1 VCTWKEDPIGRQDP
15 SDFLKIM
22 LGIWFQEMGKDRRR
36 EGEIDCAVDRWKDHF
51 RCSQFSGGIVG
62 A

>member
-1 VCTWKEDPIGRQDP
+1 
-15 SDFLKIM
+15 M

-36 EGEIDCAVDRWKDHF
+36 EGEIDCALDRWKDHF